1 MTQTLMLI
9 LEKIGSKD
17 RDFRYM
23 ATSDLQTEL
32 IQGKFKTDPETER
45 KLCTALVNQLDDA
58 GDISGLAV
66 KCLGLLIRK
75 VGEQRA
81 EDTIKVLCDKVVNVS
96 TSNKQQQRDIAS
108 IALKTVISDIPGG
121 NLAVNG
127 SAIIANKML
136 EAVGKESSDAVGDA
150 LDILTEVLLKFGS
163 LLGSLLGA
171 IQVALLSLLDD
182 PRAAVRKRAMHC
194 TGALS
199 MFLPDAPLASLVQSL
214 LERLQQP
221 GLKPD
226 MVHIYVQAMGQV
238 RGGSDDDAYSDD
250 EEQSWKVRRAAAKL
264 LSALASSYVDAI
276 PQVYGSAATELVS
289 RFKEREEN
297 VKVDVFA
304 TFVVLARQVA
314 AAAKRF
320 APDDPESPL
329 AKLSADVP
337 HVLRGLSRTLLAKN
351 PKTKVAAF

>member
-75 VGEQRA
+75 VGELRA

-121 NLAVNG
+121 NLAITG

-136 EAVGKESSDAVGDA
+136 EAVGKVQC
-150 LDILTEVLLKFGS
+150 K
-163 LLGSLLGA
+163 
-171 IQVALLSLLDD
+171 
-182 PRAAVRKRAMHC
+182 
-194 TGALS
+194 
-199 MFLPDAPLASLVQSL
+199 LVPWEQQSL
-214 LERLQQP
+214 QS
-221 GLKPD
+221 
-226 MVHIYVQAMGQV
+226 A
-238 RGGSDDDAYSDD
+238 GS
-250 EEQSWKVRRAAAKL
+250 QS
-264 LSALASSYVDAI
+264 
-276 PQVYGSAATELVS
+276 
-289 RFKEREEN
+289 
-297 VKVDVFA
+297 
-304 TFVVLARQVA
+304 
-314 AAAKRF
+314 
-320 APDDPESPL
+320 
-329 AKLSADVP
+329 
-337 HVLRGLSRTLLAKN
+337 
-351 PKTKVAAF
+351 